1 MTEFI
6 INDLKDHSLV
16 YNCSA
21 NFKGKYK
28 LLLMASY
35 SLKDGNFGYKK
46 VSDFCFGVA
55 DYSYWE
61 ELVNELNELI
71 TYMKECP
78 SFGLLSS
85 EKGMD
90 RICENCPEFLIEKSS
105 SNYAFYTKGSKYS
118 YCLRCDNLNKVLHI
132 FAYNHFDN
140 ALSDNNYRKVILV

>member
-6 INDLKDHSLV
+6 INDLKNHSLV
-16 YNCSA
+16 FPVST
-21 NFKGKYK
+21 KLGRKYE
-28 LLLMASY
+28 LLLIAKY
-35 SLKDGNFGYKK
+35 SLKDGKFGYKK
-46 VSDFCFGVA
+46 VSDFCFEVA

-85 EKGMD
+85 EKEMD

-105 SNYAFYTKGSKYS
+105 TDYAFYTKGNKYS
-118 YCLRCDNLNKVLHI
+118 YCLRCDNENKVLHI

-140 ALSDNNYRKVILV
+140 VLPDNNDRKVKLV